1 MQFNSIAQIQWV
13 QCVDALGMHVMYYTF
28 PVNLV
33 YSGIVTLMPFWCI
46 AWPAELTCS
55 PPECFTIIAYP
66 LFQAYCSGIFT
77 AHAWMTDTRFSWGFL
92 DRNVKASCM
101 HSRDSGVITH
111 NPFPPCGLWLFLP
124 FISPLMG
131 LDCSLISSVHSSYT
145 RCSLL
150 LITIMATHPFFFFSA
165 VIGLYYIIIFHCL
178 NPPVLLEYS
187 EPI

>member
-1 MQFNSIAQIQWV
+1 MSSMCWCTGDACDVLYIPSEFGLLRHSNS
-13 QCVDALGMHVMYYTF
+13 DALLMYCMTCRTDLQSSRMFY
-28 PVNLV
+28 N
-33 YSGIVTLMPFWCI
+33 YSISSVSGLLFRDFYS
-46 AWPAELTCS
+46 TC
-55 PPECFTIIAYP
+55 
-66 LFQAYCSGIFT
+66 
-77 AHAWMTDTRFSWGFL
+77 MNDTDTRFSWGFL
-92 DRNVKASCM
+92 DSNVKASFM

-187 EPI
+187 